1 MIRVKSL
8 LSKILVAQ
16 VVTVIL
22 ALLVV
27 MSITR
32 ASLNRG
38 FMEFLERQESTV
50 LNNLAPSLANLYES
64 QGSWDF
70 LRESDRNWERIMR
83 QARPQRGDRQGGGP
97 RPRNAP
103 RAGNNPSPNPP
114 EGHLI
119 PSFRTM
125 DRLHFKERLFLL
137 DDQKRYVAGAKSA
150 DALPGSLEKIQFN
163 EEIVGWI
170 GFTPMGEVLPPEA
183 RRFLGSQIRILTISL
198 VIALVLAG
206 TLAFLLARHLSQ
218 PVTRLDSTVVKLTE
232 GNYLA
237 RAAVSTGDEIGRLAR
252 NVNQLAE
259 TLERNRSARQRWM
272 ADIAHELR
280 TPVAILKGEIEA
292 LTDGVRQV
300 DERMVVSLREEVDQL
315 TALIE
320 DLQTLALADAGA
332 LNIHKESADLAE
344 LVNQSVESFNHRLAS
359 RNISLEAPSGNTMI
373 LSCDQQ
379 RIRQLLHNLL
389 ENSSRYV
396 EPGGRVR
403 ISLSREAQSIEMVVE
418 DSGPG
423 VSNDKL
429 SRLFD
434 RFYRVEG
441 SRSKATG
448 GTGLGLSIC
457 KNIVEAHGGT
467 ILAAPSQLG
476 GLKIIVM
483 LPT

>member
-1 MIRVKSL
+1 
-8 LSKILVAQ
+8 
-16 VVTVIL
+16 
-22 ALLVV
+22 
-27 MSITR
+27 
-32 ASLNRG
+32 
-38 FMEFLERQESTV
+38 
-50 LNNLAPSLANLYES
+50 
-64 QGSWDF
+64 
-70 LRESDRNWERIMR
+70 
-83 QARPQRGDRQGGGP
+83 
-97 RPRNAP
+97 
-103 RAGNNPSPNPP
+103 
-114 EGHLI
+114 
-119 PSFRTM
+119 
-125 DRLHFKERLFLL
+125 
-137 DDQKRYVAGAKSA
+137 
-150 DALPGSLEKIQFN
+150 
-163 EEIVGWI
+163 
-170 GFTPMGEVLPPEA
+170 
-183 RRFLGSQIRILTISL
+183 
-198 VIALVLAG
+198 
-206 TLAFLLARHLSQ
+206 
-218 PVTRLDSTVVKLTE
+218 
-232 GNYLA
+232 
-237 RAAVSTGDEIGRLAR
+237 
-252 NVNQLAE
+252 
-259 TLERNRSARQRWM
+259 M